1 MNQVRKNNN
10 TRTAIFWKWK
20 VGLWYFKLNEIIYLC
35 KKTNAMKAIEF
46 KSKISNNKI
55 QIPKKVQSELRIA
68 DDKNVRVMVFLDDT
82 FVSDADDLLKI
93 NSTEEADSLSTVEI
107 ESINQGLKDFEE
119 GRTHS
124 HEAARKLYEKYL

>member
-1 MNQVRKNNN
+1 
-10 TRTAIFWKWK
+10 
-20 VGLWYFKLNEIIYLC
+20 
-35 KKTNAMKAIEF
+35 MKAIEF

-68 DDKNVRVMVFLDDT
+68 DDKNVRVMVFLDDSHVT
-82 FVSDADDLLKI
+82 DEDDLLKI
-93 NSTEEADSLSTVEI
+93 NSSVEAGSLSTDEI

>member
-1 MNQVRKNNN
+1 
-10 TRTAIFWKWK
+10 
-20 VGLWYFKLNEIIYLC
+20 
-35 KKTNAMKAIEF
+35 MKAIEF

-82 FVSDADDLLKI
+82 FVSDTDDLLKI

>member
-1 MNQVRKNNN
+1 
-10 TRTAIFWKWK
+10 
-20 VGLWYFKLNEIIYLC
+20 
-35 KKTNAMKAIEF
+35 MKAIEF

-68 DDKNVRVMVFLDDT
+68 DDKNVRVMVFLDDSH
-82 FVSDADDLLKI
+82 VSYEDDLLKI
-93 NSTEEADSLSTVEI
+93 NSLKEADSLSIDEI

-124 HEAARKLYEKYL
+124 HEVVRKLYEKYL

>member
-1 MNQVRKNNN
+1 
-10 TRTAIFWKWK
+10 
-20 VGLWYFKLNEIIYLC
+20 
-35 KKTNAMKAIEF
+35 MKAIEF

-68 DDKNVRVMVFLDDT
+68 DDKNVRVMVFLDDSHVT
-82 FVSDADDLLKI
+82 DEDDLLKI
-93 NSTEEADSLSTVEI
+93 NSSVEAGSLSTDEI

-119 GRTHS
+119 GRTNS